1 MAADLGTHLG
11 DLFSSA
17 AGIFKEALPPII
29 AAVALVILLRSLREG
44 ILRIRRRS
52 PRVQVTQFAWTGS
65 GDGRDALWITALFR
79 DHLKALRLD
88 GLDPLPDRA
97 PGGPLVEIVEGVGQG
112 VSQNSDLGRSLGRLL
127 RAALPDCSY
136 EVWATLRPTGDDEGS
151 ISVQLVER
159 RRGNRSLANLTTDA
173 GPWEVVTRKAAMA
186 VSGALYPQLSNRHKG
201 PWSQWR
207 KPVPADLLGKYQD
220 ALRHERENRL
230 EQALGG
236 FRAALEMDPL
246 NPDLRLKVAMLE
258 ERLEL
263 HLDAWF
269 TYRAIIDERARKLW
283 RGPQR
288 RVRLLALY
296 RLAIHLWNPAV
307 ATQWVRLPDEADNA
321 HQRDQLKIRTLL
333 GTALTEDWFLAAEL
347 WRLRFGRG
355 GDEQDRAFTPR
366 DCAVTGSSG
375 QLADAL
381 TEARYTE
388 GRCSEQPESR
398 RELIK
403 PFLRAG
409 EAGDAEERERLIR
422 EVLQVLSL
430 RYLEELED
438 RMRRLVIVWATRRW
452 PDRLRRRPPLRRW
465 LRRREFYTPTVKA
478 SMVLVRCRIAAAVE
492 LRLEIAGETEQLEVV
507 KGEHDALLRR
517 WPIAI
522 GGSRRPSHRWRR
534 LRLWLAERHRK
545 DAWVL
550 RYNAAC
556 TIAGLLLLDSSILRD
571 WTTASVSERTR
582 DAVAQLESFA
592 HLAPSGHVASMADWI
607 VAGDH
612 DLDGIY
618 GMPEFQLW
626 ATHHLGLDVPEERPA
641 RVVDTDRFTVVVIKR
656 GAEKLAGK
664 WRERAGSGPVPAEKL
679 IGWWRE
685 ESEIW
690 IGVDLVLRER
700 QSWRERLKALEGLE
714 RWNEANGLD
723 TVDLAHESWDAGN
736 ERLSLSEGF
745 FTGFSTHVVANAPA
759 RVWVQE
765 RAGRVRGEQDD
776 RLQAGSGASVRMSR
790 DERAAAVKA
799 AKTWSVLAEAL
810 ETALNGKENDSL
822 TQLDQWQQA

>member
-1 MAADLGTHLG
+1 MADLFTT
-11 DLFSSA
+11 
-17 AGIFKEALPPII
+17 AGGIIKNALPPII
-29 AAVALVILLRSLREG
+29 AAVALIVLLRGLRQG

-65 GDGRDALWITALFR
+65 GGGRDALWITSLFR

-112 VSQNSDLGRSLGRLL
+112 VSQSSDLAKALGLLL
-127 RAALPDCSY
+127 RAAVPDCSY
-136 EVWATLRPTGDDEGS
+136 EVWATLRPAGDGEGS

-159 RRGNRSLANLTTDA
+159 RRGNRSLANMTTDV
-173 GPWEVVTRKAAMA
+173 GTWEKVTREAAMA

-207 KPVPADLLGKYQD
+207 KPVPAELLGEYQD

-236 FRAALEMDPL
+236 FRAALQMDPL

-307 ATQWVRLPDEADNA
+307 ATQWVRLPSRTGNA
-321 HQRDQLKIRTLL
+321 HKCEQLRIRTLL
-333 GTALTEDWFLAAEL
+333 GTALQKDWFLADK
-347 WRLRFGRG
+347 RP
-355 GDEQDRAFTPR
+355 FTPR
-366 DCAVTGSSG
+366 DCAVTGSSVE
-375 QLADAL
+375 LADAL
-381 TEARYTE
+381 AEARCLE
-388 GRCSEQPESR
+388 GHRNEQPESR
-398 RELIK
+398 RELTT
-403 PFLRAG
+403 PFHSDG
-409 EAGDAEERERLIR
+409 EEGDTEDRERLIR

-438 RMRRLVIVWATRRW
+438 RMRRFLFVWATRRW

-465 LRRREFYTPTVKA
+465 LRRREFYGPSVKV
-478 SMVLVRCRIAAAVE
+478 SMLLVQCRIAAAAE
-492 LRLEIAGETEQLEVV
+492 RRLRITGETGRLRVV

-522 GGSRRPSHRWRR
+522 KGLQRLPYRWRR
-534 LRLWLAERHRK
+534 FRFWLAERHRK

-556 TIAGLLLLDSSILRD
+556 TIAGLLLENESILRER
-571 WTTASVSERTR
+571 TTVSKRERTR
-582 DAVAQLESFA
+582 DAVVQLESFA
-592 HLAPSGHVASMADWI
+592 HLARSGHVASMADWI

-612 DLDGIY
+612 DLDGIH
-618 GMPEFQLW
+618 GMPEFRLW
-626 ATHHLGLDVPEERPA
+626 ATHHLGFDVPAERPE
-641 RVVDTDRFTVVVIKR
+641 RIVDTDRFTVLVIKR

-664 WRERAGSGPVPAEKL
+664 WRERAASGPVPAEKL
-679 IGWWRE
+679 VGWWRE
-685 ESEIW
+685 ENEIW
-690 IGVDLVLRER
+690 TGIDLVLRER
-700 QSWRERLKALEGLE
+700 QSWRERLKALEKLE

-723 TVDLAHESWDAGN
+723 AVDLAHESWDA
-736 ERLSLSEGF
+736 EKERDRLSEVF
-745 FTGFSTHVVANAPA
+745 FTRFSKHLCATAPT
-759 RVWVQE
+759 RVWAEE
-765 RAGRVRGEQDD
+765 RARLVRDEQDD
-776 RLQAGSGASVRMSR
+776 RLHAGGAATMWMAR
-790 DERAAAVKA
+790 DELAAAVRA
-799 AKTWSVLAEAL
+799 AKIWSLLAEAL
-810 ETALNGKENDSL
+810 ETALEGEEDGCL
-822 TQLDQWQQA
+822 TQLDNGLRA